1 MAQSPFPI
9 AIQRI
14 PVNIKQLQTS
24 LKENWLTYYRD
35 NRDWIV
41 HLGVWV
47 NDNGHRRPSSSF
59 ILATLAALEPQ
70 LNQLLPLIVDLNS
83 SPDRIVLALGLNFS
97 PDDEMEAIDAA
108 RPPKMLPSS
117 KTRELKPDDYLPS
130 RIAAKQD
137 ESCSGKQDDFLD
149 EGWRV

>member
-1 MAQSPFPI
+1 M
-9 AIQRI
+9 
-14 PVNIKQLQTS
+14 NIKQLQTS

-41 HLGVWV
+41 RLGVWV

-59 ILATLAALEPQ
+59 ILATLAVLEPQ

-83 SPDRIVLALGLNFS
+83 SPDRIILALGLNFS
-97 PDDEMEAIDAA
+97 PDDEIEAIEAA
-108 RPPKMLPSS
+108 TPPKLLPSS
-117 KTRELKPDDYLPS
+117 KARELKPDDYLPS
-130 RIAAKQD
+130 RIAARQD
-137 ESCSGKQDDFLD
+137 ESCTGKRDALNS